1 VIRTAAMTRV
11 GSYSTIRSF
20 LNVYHP
26 VFHAATMRQFVR
38 CLQFGIKPIGT
49 YVELQQ
55 TGVTGIPFS
64 RNLDLLMTNPYDRP
78 YILVL
83 DLDRISARYALE
95 ELSVPDS
102 YGGYVIVMR
111 SGIIPPS
118 LIRGL
123 IVEDRMFDLRSRSIS
138 RPGSGPAD
146 LSPRIAPR
154 IGPVQ

>member
-1 VIRTAAMTRV
+1 MIRTAAMARV

-20 LNVYHP
+20 LNIYHP
-26 VFHAATMRQFVR
+26 VFYAATMSQLVR
-38 CLQFGIKPIGT
+38 CLQFGIKPIGA

-55 TGVTGIPFS
+55 TGVTGIPLS

-83 DLDRISARYALE
+83 DLDRISARYELE
-95 ELSVPDS
+95 ELPIPDL

-111 SGIIPPS
+111 SGTIPPAF
-118 LIRGL
+118 IRGL
-123 IVEDRMFDLRSRSIS
+123 IVGGRMFDLRSRSIS

-146 LSPRIAPR
+146 IPARIAPR